1 MDAFSPSIP
10 AANEKFFWE
19 TIYMAEKEIFIEGE
33 DFPAQSFDEEEFF
46 YCDEATLAA
55 QKSFG
60 IKFLFPWQR
69 LVIANILDSSG
80 AENKD
85 FEIDGQINEND
96 GVCRGKQ
103 IVLLPTGAGKS
114 LCFLTPALLL
124 DGPTL
129 VMYPLLALMADQQ
142 RRMQEGSLSC
152 VVFKGGQTQEERE
165 ENFRKIECG
174 QARVILANPEV
185 LQNEKIICRLKKCG
199 IAHIAIDEAHCV
211 SEWGD
216 SFRPAYLTLGKIIKE
231 LEVKTVTAFTATASP
246 PVLARV
252 NEVLFDGNAHLVQ
265 SSADRA
271 NIHYEVRYA
280 YAKKKAVLKACIELK
295 KPMIVF
301 CSSRRKTEDTARL
314 LTAYFGSE
322 KAKFYHAGMTKEEKL
337 AVEKWFFDSED
348 GILAATC
355 AYGMG
360 MDKGNIYTV
369 VHLDAPEHIEN
380 FIQEAGRAGR
390 KGDDVKSVLI
400 WSHKDQAKWRQAQKN
415 SREKVMGD
423 FANSKICRREFMMN
437 YLTGEQ
443 VICSGCDICDA
454 QKSGKKIDYRA
465 DDAEFAFKF
474 IKRNRRLFTKD
485 ETVNILTQKFNLR
498 DRDFFKENVW
508 EARDMQE
515 ILTQLFDSKKIKKLG
530 GFWEKHLDIKAEK
543 PRFLFRRFLTAKSIH
558 RLYFLRRNF
567 RHFQKK
573 LEELR
578 QLLS

>member
-1 MDAFSPSIP
+1 
-10 AANEKFFWE
+10 
-19 TIYMAEKEIFIEGE
+19 MAEKEIFIEGE

-231 LEVKTVTAFTATASP
+231 LGVKTVTAFTATASQ
-246 PVLARV
+246 V
-252 NEVLFDGNAHLVQ
+252 
-265 SSADRA
+265 SA
-271 NIHYEVRYA
+271 Y
-280 YAKKKAVLKACIELK
+280 
-295 KPMIVF
+295 P
-301 CSSRRKTEDTARL
+301 STARPL
-314 LTAYFGSE
+314 
-322 KAKFYHAGMTKEEKL
+322 
-337 AVEKWFFDSED
+337 
-348 GILAATC
+348 
-355 AYGMG
+355 
-360 MDKGNIYTV
+360 
-369 VHLDAPEHIEN
+369 P
-380 FIQEAGRAGR
+380 
-390 KGDDVKSVLI
+390 
-400 WSHKDQAKWRQAQKN
+400 
-415 SREKVMGD
+415 
-423 FANSKICRREFMMN
+423 
-437 YLTGEQ
+437 
-443 VICSGCDICDA
+443 
-454 QKSGKKIDYRA
+454 
-465 DDAEFAFKF
+465 
-474 IKRNRRLFTKD
+474 
-485 ETVNILTQKFNLR
+485 
-498 DRDFFKENVW
+498 
-508 EARDMQE
+508 
-515 ILTQLFDSKKIKKLG
+515 
-530 GFWEKHLDIKAEK
+530 
-543 PRFLFRRFLTAKSIH
+543 
-558 RLYFLRRNF
+558 
-567 RHFQKK
+567 
-573 LEELR
+573 
-578 QLLS
+578 